1 MDQAGIDL
9 LLVGDSAAMVV
20 HGHDNTLP
28 ITTDE
33 MLTHC
38 KAVARG
44 ASRPFLIG
52 DLPFGTYEVSP
63 TQAVATAVRFLKE
76 GCMDAVKL
84 EGAFSPSVLSFL
96 LCTYEVSPSQ
106 AVATAVR
113 FLKEGCMDA
122 VKLEGAFSL
131 SALSCTVVSRQRGR
145 YNRDTASR
153 PAWPAR

>member
-28 ITTDE
+28 ITTEE
-33 MLTHC
+33 MLVHC

-44 ASRPFLIG
+44 ASRPFLVG

-76 GCMDAVKL
+76 GNMDAVKL
-84 EGAFSPSVLSFL
+84 EGTQLRSAKAWSRHSMSCSVHL
-96 LCTYEVSPSQ
+96 LACTCRACTFRMVSTSL
-106 AVATAVR
+106 AHDVACSDLA
-113 FLKEGCMDA
+113 A
-122 VKLEGAFSL
+122 QEGA
-131 SALSCTVVSRQRGR
+131 
-145 YNRDTASR
+145 
-153 PAWPAR
+153 